1 MSVLSHTGIVTR
13 DSVEKTKE
21 NVNNR
26 DVLLGFTDWAVES
39 GFGVQ
44 WGKNP
49 PPPPPLARA
58 DRLKTFTIN
67 RKDQL

>member
-44 WGKNP
+44 WGKK
-49 PPPPPLARA
+49 PPPPPLVCIHCTELSIAQ
-58 DRLKTFTIN
+58 T
-67 RKDQL
+67 